1 MRGRRSL
8 ASSITIFPKGSLS
21 KEMSRKT
28 FFSLETG
35 GEEEGEDEEEGE
47 VGGLLQS
54 NGVGGRYLTKPSG
67 PSSL

>member
-1 MRGRRSL
+1 
-8 ASSITIFPKGSLS
+8 
-21 KEMSRKT
+21 MSRKT
-28 FFSLETG
+28 FFRFETG
-35 GEEEGEDEEEGE
+35 EEEEGEDEEEGE